1 MGNVEST
8 NFCVDVMP
16 EGVLW
21 GDIPL
26 IRHKPQWVGP
36 TDYLDRIRPADL
48 QYHVSRGTDQFRR
61 KYLIVY
67 YKGNIQTYFQRYT
80 NSPNGTW
87 SFGEFVGGNPD
98 DRVLITC
105 GNIAAQPESIEKIRN
120 VIAELLPN
128 NTISRV

>member
-1 MGNVEST
+1 MGNTQST
-8 NFCVDVMP
+8 NFREDVMP
-16 EGVLW
+16 DGVSW
-21 GDIPL
+21 NDIPY
-26 IRHKPQWVGP
+26 IEHQNNWVGL
-36 TDYLDRIRPADL
+36 TDYIDGVKPDDL
-48 QYHVSRGTDQFRR
+48 QYYVSRGTDQYNRD
-61 KYLIVY
+61 YLIVY

-120 VIAELLPN
+120 MITELLPN
-128 NTISRV
+128 NTISRE